1 MGFEE
6 ELRQLVPKEA
16 VEFVYSVIDEL
27 SKRGF
32 SKDDVWSKMKGF
44 AQSEY
49 VRKSYAD
56 NPLGLWAYAAD
67 ATKAVIRRQS
77 GGEAIRVD
85 AVIPIGVSP
94 LRTTSQGKRS
104 SIFAV
109 IKNEGQW
116 KLDEIVFRGSFAL
129 TVDKIPLYKVYTG
142 VTLTFRGY
150 FYEANVNT
158 KFNSATGEIGVAD
171 IIKKLK
177 IKKVT
182 MTEMRHALSRV
193 DENGY
198 VDRTDLRAF
207 EAYVS
212 EPWKRIT
219 DERHIARYDAT
230 DNTLE
235 ESDVGEDG
243 TIVKP
248 YIAVWC
254 HPMFARWGEG
264 SKLLFIGTLEKR
276 RDDGV
281 VQMNAIYVKPIVP
294 TSYIE

>member
-1 MGFEE
+1 MEFEE

-32 SKDDVWSKMKGF
+32 SKDDVWSKMKEF

-77 GGEAIRVD
+77 GGEAVKVD

-116 KLDEIVFRGSFAL
+116 KLDEIVFRGSLAL

-177 IKKVT
+177 IRKVT

-212 EPWKRIT
+212 EPWKKIT
-219 DERHIARYDAT
+219 DEKHIARYDAT